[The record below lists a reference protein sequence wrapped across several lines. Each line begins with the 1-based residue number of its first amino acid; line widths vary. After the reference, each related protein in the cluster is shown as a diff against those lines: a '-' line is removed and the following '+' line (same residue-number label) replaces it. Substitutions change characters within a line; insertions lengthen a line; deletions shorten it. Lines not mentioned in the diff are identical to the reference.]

1 METSHHLSD
10 LSRFM
15 VASEDCDSLSEADL
29 IISNI
34 STAMVYRRF
43 GVKYLESDQEGD
55 SLHTVVSSVHIISH
69 EEIIGVGTLPS
80 DPEELHQVMKLAV
93 NIPTHRHRTFHL

>member
-1 METSHHLSD
+1 
-10 LSRFM
+10 M

-43 GVKYLESDQEGD
+43 RVKYLESDQEGD

-80 DPEELHQVMKLAV
+80 DPEQLHEVVELTVYIA
-93 NIPTHRHRTFHL
+93 THCHRTFHLGEIHGE